1 MQNRKVKVQNLENK
15 QSPRKEIKREKVHE
29 WPLSPDMINFIKFR
43 RRWQWHIG
51 IDDSLIY
58 NLLICY
64 QGKHRRRNKIYAKI
78 EILELI
84 ELDINTGKLFML
96 KSKQNFDIHNYNW
109 SVKQVIA

>member
-15 QSPRKEIKREKVHE
+15 QSPRKEIKREKVRE
-29 WPLSPDMINFIKFR
+29 WSLSPDMINFIKFR
-43 RRWQWHIG
+43 SRWQWHIG

-58 NLLICY
+58 NFLICY

-84 ELDINTGKLFML
+84 ELDVKTGKLFML
-96 KSKQNFDIHNYNW
+96 KSKQSFDIHNYN
-109 SVKQVIA
+109 